1 MGDYLKKVK
10 QIISAKAGVDVNE
23 ISKEDYFEEDLNIG
37 ELELIEILSEIEDAL
52 KVNIMDKKNDI
63 ECVQDLVDILA
74 EKLE

>member
-52 KVNIMDKKNDI
+52 KVSIMNKKNDI

>member
-1 MGDYLKKVK
+1 MGDYVKKVK
-10 QIISAKAGVDVNE
+10 QIISVKAGVDVSE
-23 ISKEDYFEEDLNIG
+23 ISKDDFFEEDLNIG

-52 KVNIMDKKNDI
+52 QVNLMDKKNDI

>member
-1 MGDYLKKVK
+1 MGDYVKKVK
-10 QIISAKAGVDVNE
+10 QIISVKAGVDISE
-23 ISKEDYFEEDLNIG
+23 ISKEDFFEEDLNIG

-52 KVNIMDKKNDI
+52 QVNLMDKKNDI

>member
-1 MGDYLKKVK
+1 MGDYVKKVK
-10 QIISAKAGVDVNE
+10 QIISVKAGVDISE
-23 ISKEDYFEEDLNIG
+23 ISNEEYFEEDLNIG

-52 KVNIMDKKNDI
+52 QVNLMDKKNDI

>member
-37 ELELIEILSEIEDAL
+37 ELELIEILSEIEDVL
-52 KVNIMDKKNDI
+52 KVNIMSKKNDI